1 MNCDLAGR
9 LIDDY
14 LENGL
19 SRRDRQQLEKH
30 LARCRH
36 CGDELRKLPAFDR
49 DLRRALAASVRPLSL
64 SADASTRIVESAEDS
79 LHRAVWSRRAAL
91 TFRLM
96 SGAVAAALVLVA
108 LYSLAGRIPDSSR
121 FKPIA
126 LLPANRLTVSGSNLD
141 TLSVREQPVPR
152 LTDTLTASLPR
163 ASLLV
168 EPRDMRPH
176 LPFTMTVLLQSEL
189 SQPLETIHLDLDISG
204 PTGFYRFGL
213 AVKGPLPAHGVSI
226 FRVTPDLLAEPCEEQ
241 YLIAPTDVFGLPGV
255 YTLRVTLSDPVVA
268 SR

>member
-19 SRRDRQQLEKH
+19 GRRDRQQLEKH
-30 LARCRH
+30 LAQCRH
-36 CGDELRKLPAFDR
+36 CADELRSRPAFDR
-49 DLRRALAASVRPLSL
+49 DLRRALASSVRPLSL

-79 LHRAVWSRRAAL
+79 LHRAVWSHRVTL

-108 LYSLAGRIPDSSR
+108 LFTLAGRVPDSSR

-126 LLPANRLTVSGSNLD
+126 LLPANKLTVSDVNLD
-141 TLSVREQPVPR
+141 TLTAGDQPVPR
-152 LTDTLTASLPR
+152 LTTASIVSLPR
-163 ASLLV
+163 TSLLV

-176 LPFTMTVLLQSEL
+176 LPFTMTVLLQSDL
-189 SQPLETIHLDLDISG
+189 PQPLESVHLDLDISG

-213 AVKGPLPAHGVSI
+213 AVEGPLPAQGVSI
-226 FRVTPDLLAEPCEEQ
+226 LRVTPELLAEPCEQQ
-241 YLIAPTDVFGLPGV
+241 YLIAPTEVFSLPGV

>member
-14 LENGL
+14 LENRL
-19 SRRDRQQLEKH
+19 SQRDSHQLEKH
-30 LARCRH
+30 LSRCPH
-36 CGDELRKLPAFDR
+36 CADELRRRPAFER

-64 SADASTRIVESAEDS
+64 SSDASTRIVESAEDS
-79 LHRAVWSRRAAL
+79 LHRAVWSRRATL

-108 LYSLAGRIPDSSR
+108 LYALLGRIPVSSQ

-126 LLPANRLTVSGSNLD
+126 LLPANKLAVSDSNLD
-141 TLSVREQPVPR
+141 TLSVRDQPVPR
-152 LTDTLTASLPR
+152 LTTASTISLPR

-168 EPRDMRPH
+168 EPRDMRPS
-176 LPFTMTVLLQSEL
+176 LPFTMTLLLQSEL
-189 SQPLETIHLDLDISG
+189 PQPLETVRLDLDISG

-213 AVKGPLPAHGVSI
+213 AVKGPLPAQGVSI
-226 FRVTPDLLAEPCEEQ
+226 LRVTPDLLAEPCEEQ
-241 YLIAPTDVFGLPGV
+241 YLIAPTDVFSLPGV
-255 YTLRVTLSDPVVA
+255 YTLRVTLFDAVVA